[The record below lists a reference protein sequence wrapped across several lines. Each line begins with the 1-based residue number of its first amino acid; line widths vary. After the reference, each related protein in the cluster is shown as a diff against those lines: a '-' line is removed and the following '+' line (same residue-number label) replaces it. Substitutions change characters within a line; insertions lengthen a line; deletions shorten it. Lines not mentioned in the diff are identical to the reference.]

1 MATEQDI
8 RAAVRSF
15 ITTNIP
21 DALTLAD
28 DANLIST
35 RLMDSIVALKLVNY
49 LEETFKI
56 EFEAHEVVQENLDS
70 INIIVSFVQS
80 KMK

>member
-1 MATEQDI
+1 MASEQDI

>member
-1 MATEQDI
+1 MATEQDV
-8 RAAVRSF
+8 RTAVRSF

-21 DALTLAD
+21 DALILAD
-28 DANLIST
+28 DAKLIST

-49 LEETFKI
+49 LEESFKI

-70 INIIVSFVQS
+70 IDIIVSFVQS

>member
-1 MATEQDI
+1 MASEQDI

-15 ITTNIP
+15 IITNIP

>member
-1 MATEQDI
+1 MASEQDI

-49 LEETFKI
+49 LEETFNV

>member
-15 ITTNIP
+15 IITNIP